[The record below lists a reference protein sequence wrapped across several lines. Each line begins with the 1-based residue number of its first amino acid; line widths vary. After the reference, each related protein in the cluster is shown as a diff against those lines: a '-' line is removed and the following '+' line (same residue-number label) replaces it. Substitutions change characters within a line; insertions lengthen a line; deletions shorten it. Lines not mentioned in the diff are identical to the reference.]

1 MCDQPL
7 VLCRPDE
14 HAILDE
20 LARHLL
26 DKSSIKKWSGV
37 LRRQDCG
44 DEDIEFFWSALVNRQ
59 FSRGLFKREA
69 LGNAVSEIAEKGHT
83 DDESGLLAFYCG
95 TLMVWTSGV
104 ELGWASYWAECCAQ
118 FVGNAQGVMPS
129 LPPDLGIAAL
139 RFIEWMR
146 RQPGA
151 GVTHG
156 FASSASWCILMLM
169 ASQSSWD
176 SLDWFNKAVEYREP
190 EDPSPIRDNLIWR
203 DPNLAIEKE
212 GAEWL
217 DAIEAAWKSV
227 MREAVRRQTRSAAE
241 LRGLW
246 EV

>member
-7 VLCRPDE
+7 VLCQPDE
-14 HAILDE
+14 HAILEE

-37 LRRQDCG
+37 LRRSGCG
-44 DEDIEFFWSALVNRQ
+44 DEDIEFFWSALMNRQ
-59 FSRGLFKREA
+59 FRRGLLKRKA
-69 LGNAVSEIAEKGHT
+69 LHKAIAEIAGEGHK
-83 DDESGLLAFYCG
+83 DDESGLLAFYCS
-95 TLMVWTSGV
+95 TLLVWESGI
-104 ELGWASYWAECCAQ
+104 ELGWGSYWAECFAQ
-118 FVGNAQGVMPS
+118 LVVNAQGLTPS
-129 LPPDLGIAAL
+129 LPSELGIATL

-151 GVTHG
+151 WVTPG

-169 ASQSSWD
+169 ASRSSWD
-176 SLDWFNKAVEYREP
+176 SIERFNERGEDYKP
-190 EDPSPIRDNLIWR
+190 DDPSPIRDMLIWR
-203 DPNLAIEKE
+203 EQHLQFEE
-212 GAEWL
+212 GASWL
-217 DAIEAAWKSV
+217 DEIESAWKSV

>member
-37 LRRQDCG
+37 LRRQGCG

-95 TLMVWTSGV
+95 TLHLWAIGFERGWWARAT
-104 ELGWASYWAECCAQ
+104 ELFAH
-118 FVGNAQGVMPS
+118 FVGNAQAISPS
-129 LPPDLGIAAL
+129 LPPELGIATL

-146 RQPGA
+146 RQPGSYDSSA
-151 GVTHG
+151 
-156 FASSASWCILMLM
+156 FASSAAWCILMLM

-176 SLDWFNKAVEYREP
+176 SIERFNERP
-190 EDPSPIRDNLIWR
+190 EDDGPKDPSPIRDTLIC
-203 DPNLAIEKE
+203 DNPILEIEEE
-212 GAEWL
+212 GAVWL